1 MKRLFYLACSFCIL
15 VSCSKKNYL
24 DRSDEDKALLDAVKK
39 LNKEPGDQKAL
50 EAIPI
55 LYSNIKQQRL
65 SKINSYSNSNE
76 LSRWDKIVGQYEQ
89 LQAAYD
95 AISGSPAA
103 GKLVTPEDF
112 SQVLSEQKKL
122 AAADYYQSA
131 ENYLSKNGRD
141 NARKAY
147 SYFRKSAKFIPGYLD
162 AQAKMEEAFKQAQVK
177 VVINPVEDN
186 SYFMNR
192 GWGWGP
198 NYSNEYFQQTL
209 LRELNSQGDRFPALF
224 YADWEATR
232 DRIDANWVI
241 DLRLRNMDV
250 PNPYTRQYNR
260 TSSARVQIGTDTAGR
275 PVYQTVYATLYVT
288 QMSFTARGEM
298 EVQIRDIQNRKNIGF
313 RNFRD
318 EYRWEEERATFRGD
332 SRALSPGDW
341 QIINRSGFNTPRQE
355 DIVREIYR
363 RIYPSVKNYIIQ
375 NSDW

>member
-1 MKRLFYLACSFCIL
+1 M
-15 VSCSKKNYL
+15 
-24 DRSDEDKALLDAVKK
+24 
-39 LNKEPGDQKAL
+39 
-50 EAIPI
+50 
-55 LYSNIKQQRL
+55 
-65 SKINSYSNSNE
+65 
-76 LSRWDKIVGQYEQ
+76 GQYEQ

-103 GKLVTPEDF
+103 GKLVTPKI
-112 SQVLSEQKKL
+112 SARYCLNKKL

-147 SYFRKSAKFIPGYLD
+147 TYFRKSAKFIPGYLD

-198 NYSNEYFQQTL
+198 NFSNEYFQQTL

-318 EYRWEEERATFRGD
+318 EYRWEEERATFRAIAGHSLPATGRSSTVPD
-332 SRALSPGDW
+332 STHPGRK
-341 QIINRSGFNTPRQE
+341 ISSG
-355 DIVREIYR
+355 EIYR
-363 RIYPSVKNYIIQ
+363 RIYPSVKITSYRTQTGDHDSAARFPQDHVNISTKQVYW
-375 NSDW
+375 NNR